1 MVDSKEF
8 PQKTERSP
16 LDATSVSPSPL
27 EMRLEDAERKF
38 SALFEKGPIGVAFHV
53 MVRDTAGKAIDY
65 LFLDANETYQKL
77 TGVDPRGKLVTEAFP
92 GIELDPFD
100 WIGTFGNVALTGR
113 EIRFEQYLVAND
125 RWYDCVGYQ
134 YRPDHFVAAFIE
146 ITERKKAEAQ
156 LRDAN
161 ERLALATRAGG
172 VGIWDWDLVHNHLV
186 WDEQMFRLYGITSDT
201 FSGAYEAWAQGLHPE
216 SRSLAEGAIQAALRG
231 EKEYDTE
238 FRVVWPSGE
247 IRTIKA
253 NGSVYRDASGTP
265 VRMIGT
271 NWDITESREAAR
283 ELARYRD
290 HLEERIL
297 ERTAELEAANQELEA
312 FTYSVSHDLRSP
324 LRHIDGFVEMVVSQ
338 YRENLGSEGIRYL
351 DIISSSARQM
361 GTLIDDLL
369 RFSRTSRQEMHKSP
383 LDMGKVV
390 EEALDQVKGNCPDR
404 QIEWVVPPLPTVA
417 GDANLLRQ
425 VWINL
430 LENAVKYSRRQETAR
445 IEITCTESATE
456 TLFGVRDNGVGFDM
470 KYANKLFGVF
480 QRLHRQDEF
489 EGTGIGLVTV
499 QRIVMRH
506 KGRIWAEAV
515 PGQGATFTFSLPH
528 SEAIT
533 HG

>member
-1 MVDSKEF
+1 MDS
-8 PQKTERSP
+8 T
-16 LDATSVSPSPL
+16 PSPL
-27 EMRLEDAERKF
+27 QARLEEAERKF

-53 MVRDTAGKAIDY
+53 MVRDAAGKAIDY
-65 LFLDANETYQKL
+65 RFLDANETYQKL

-100 WIGTFGNVALTGR
+100 WIGTFGNVALTGK

-134 YRPDHFVAAFIE
+134 YKPDHFVAAFIE
-146 ITERKKAEAQ
+146 ITERKRAEAQ

-172 VGIWDWDLVHNHLV
+172 VGIWDWDLVHDRLV

-201 FSGAYEAWAQGLHPE
+201 FSGAFEAWANGLHPE
-216 SRSLAEGAIQAALRG
+216 SKASAEVAMQAALRG
-231 EKEYDTE
+231 ERDYDTE
-238 FRVVWPSGE
+238 FRVLWPNGE
-247 IRTIKA
+247 TRILKA
-253 NGSVYRDASGTP
+253 NGSVYRDAAGVP
-265 VRMIGT
+265 VRMLGT
-271 NWDITESREAAR
+271 NWDITEAREAAR
-283 ELARYRD
+283 ELAQYRD
-290 HLEERIL
+290 HLEERIQ

-338 YRENLGSEGIRYL
+338 YRDNLGPEGIRYL

-383 LDMGKVV
+383 LDMGEVV
-390 EEALDQVKGNCPDR
+390 REALAQVRGNCPDR
-404 QIEWVVPPLPTVA
+404 RIEWVVPPLPTVA

-430 LENAVKYSRRQETAR
+430 LENAVKYTRKRDVAR
-445 IEITCTESATE
+445 IEITCEKSGSE
-456 TLFGVRDNGVGFDM
+456 ILFGVRDNGVGFDM
-470 KYANKLFGVF
+470 KYAHKLFGVF

-499 QRIVMRH
+499 QRIIARH
-506 KGRIWAEAV
+506 KGRIWAEAT
-515 PGQGATFTFSLPH
+515 PGQGATFTFTLPH
-528 SEAIT
+528 TEATT

>member
-1 MVDSKEF
+1 ME
-8 PQKTERSP
+8 
-16 LDATSVSPSPL
+16 L
-27 EMRLEDAERKF
+27 RLEEAEKKF

-53 MVRDTAGKAIDY
+53 MVRDASGKAIDY
-65 LFLDANETYQKL
+65 RFLDANETYQKL

-113 EIRFEQYLVAND
+113 EIRFEQYLGVND

-134 YRPDHFVAAFIE
+134 YKPDHFVAAFIE
-146 ITERKKAEAQ
+146 ITERKRAETQ

-172 VGIWDWDLVHNHLV
+172 VGIWDWDIVRNHLV
-186 WDEQMFRLYGITSDT
+186 WDDQMFRLYGISNDT
-201 FSGAYEAWAQGLHPE
+201 FDGAYEAWLRGLHPNARVAAE
-216 SRSLAEGAIQAALRG
+216 SAMQAALRG

-238 FRVVWPSGE
+238 FQVVWPNGE
-247 IRTIKA
+247 VRTLKA
-253 NGSVYRDASGTP
+253 NGSVFRDASGNP

-271 NWDITESREAAR
+271 NWDITESRRVAQ
-283 ELARYRD
+283 ELVQYRD

-338 YRENLGSEGIRYL
+338 YRDNLGADGIRYL

-361 GTLIDDLL
+361 GVLIDDLL
-369 RFSRTSRQEMHKSP
+369 RFSRTSRQEMHKAP
-383 LDMGKVV
+383 LEMGKVLD
-390 EEALDQVKGNCPDR
+390 EALAQVRENCADR
-404 QIEWVVPPLPTVA
+404 NIELVVPPLPTVA

-430 LENAVKYSRRQETAR
+430 LENAVKYSRRRDPAR
-445 IEITCTESATE
+445 IEILCTESGTE

-470 KYANKLFGVF
+470 KYAHKLFGVF

-499 QRIVMRH
+499 QRIVARH
-506 KGRIWAEAV
+506 KGRIWAESS
-515 PGQGATFTFSLPH
+515 PGQGATFTFSLPRT
-528 SEAIT
+528 EAT
-533 HG
+533 PHG